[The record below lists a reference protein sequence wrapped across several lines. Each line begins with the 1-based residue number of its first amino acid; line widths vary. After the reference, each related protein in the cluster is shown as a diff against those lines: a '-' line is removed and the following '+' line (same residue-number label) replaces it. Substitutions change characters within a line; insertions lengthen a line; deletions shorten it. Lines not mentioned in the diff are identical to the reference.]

1 MKKAIIVGASSGI
14 GEALAR
20 LLVENGYKVGITGR
34 RKENLTRLKQEHPDK
49 YFVKAFDSTN
59 TSNAKMLDEL
69 TTELK
74 GLDLLVISSG
84 TGGINTELNFEIEN
98 ITNQLNVVAF
108 TEIADWAFN
117 YFERQQQGHLAA
129 ITSIAGL
136 RGSKDAPSYFASKA
150 YQINYLEGLR
160 QKAKNSKK
168 PIYVTDI
175 RPGFVD
181 TAMALGEG
189 MFWVAPVDKAVRQI
203 YSLIKRKKEV
213 GYVTKRW
220 RVIAWVLKIVPGW
233 IYKRI

>member
-1 MKKAIIVGASSGI
+1 MKKAIIVGATSGI

-20 LLVENGYKVGITGR
+20 LLVNNDYKVGITGR
-34 RKENLTRLKQEHPDK
+34 RKENLLKLKQENPDK
-49 YFVKAFDSTN
+49 YIIKSFDSTK

-69 TTELK
+69 AAELE

-84 TGGINTELNFEIEN
+84 TGGINTELNYEIEN
-98 ITNQLNVVAF
+98 KTNQLNVVAF

-117 YFERQQQGHLAA
+117 YFEKQKHGHLAA

-160 QKAKNSKK
+160 QKAKNLKM
-168 PIYVTDI
+168 PIFVTDI

-189 MFWVAPVDKAVRQI
+189 MFWVAPVDKAAKQI
-203 YSLIKRKKEV
+203 YGLIERKKDV
-213 GYVTKRW
+213 GYVTKCW
-220 RVIAWVLKIVPGW
+220 RLIAWVL
-233 IYKRI
+233 

>member
-14 GEALAR
+14 GEALAK
-20 LLVENGYKVGITGR
+20 LLVSNGYKVGITGR

-69 TTELK
+69 TTELD

-220 RVIAWVLKIVPGW
+220 RLIAWVLKIIPGW

>member
-1 MKKAIIVGASSGI
+1 MKKAIIIGATSGI

-20 LLVENGYKVGITGR
+20 LLVNNDYKVGITGR
-34 RKENLTRLKQEHPDK
+34 RKENLLKLKQENPDK
-49 YFVKAFDSTN
+49 YIAKPFDSTR

-69 TTELK
+69 AAELE
-74 GLDLLVISSG
+74 GMDLLVISSG
-84 TGGINTELNFEIEN
+84 TGGINTELNYEIEN
-98 ITNQLNVVAF
+98 KTNQLNVVAF

-117 YFERQQQGHLAA
+117 YFEKQKHGHLVA

-160 QKAKNSKK
+160 QKAKNSKL
-168 PIYVTDI
+168 PIFVTDI

-189 MFWVAPVDKAVRQI
+189 MFWIAPVDKAAKQI
-203 YSLIKRKKEV
+203 YGLIERKKDV
-213 GYVTKRW
+213 GYVTKCW
-220 RVIAWVLKIVPGW
+220 RLIAWVLRVVPGW
-233 IYKRI
+233 VYKRI